1 MTNPTSVK
9 LAILQALRD
18 DVAERL
24 RSVQA
29 SVAHTTA
36 AATHDEARAED
47 KYDTRAL
54 EMTYLAAGQN
64 ARIAELRAILA
75 SLHFWKP
82 PVEPLTVVAH
92 GALVQAE
99 ADGVT
104 VLYYIAPCAV
114 GAKVQVDGMDV
125 QVVSPQAPVGAA
137 LLGLRAGDTAKVP
150 VAGRLREVE
159 VLAVS

>member
-1 MTNPTSVK
+1 MNK
-9 LAILQALRD
+9 AAILQALRA
-18 DVAERL
+18 DVEERL

-64 ARIAELRAILA
+64 ARIAELRAILER
-75 SLHFWKP
+75 LHFWTP
-82 PVEPLTVVAH
+82 PQEPMTVVAH
-92 GALVQAE
+92 GALVEAA
-99 ADGVT
+99 ADGLT
-104 VLYYIAPCAV
+104 MHYYIAPCAV
-114 GAKVQVDGMDV
+114 GAKVQVDGVDV
-125 QVVSPQAPVGAA
+125 QIVSPQAPVGAA
-137 LLGLRAGDTAKVP
+137 LLGLRAGDTARVP